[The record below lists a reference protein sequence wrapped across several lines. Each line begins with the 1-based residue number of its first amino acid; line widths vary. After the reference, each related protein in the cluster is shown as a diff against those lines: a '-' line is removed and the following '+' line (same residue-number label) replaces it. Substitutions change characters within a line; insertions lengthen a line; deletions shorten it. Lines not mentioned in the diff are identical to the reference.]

1 MKHGRM
7 ILLLTSL
14 VAILPLQV
22 LGSHLEYKFEVDK
35 NQNKLVVAN
44 NSKRHRRSAQLS
56 ENQARNQHNSKPNH
70 HNKKSNK
77 RLSKMVELGHLI
89 DKITDRMEKDK
100 RMDIKAK
107 EITSS
112 PAVSSN
118 NAQNRALNMK
128 NSAQTPGSPTARKN
142 LEMPDMN
149 TGLAMAGGAAV
160 LGGGAM
166 IAGGMADNANLEAEI
181 DKQKMAR
188 CVAYIKDRVSY
199 DMNTELLESSRGIA
213 ILHHR
218 ANTIAKAFEEKF
230 GFAFDHLEN
239 IMQEMEALQES
250 AKQAMGAP
258 ERIPFR
264 R

>member
-1 MKHGRM
+1 MKHGPV

-14 VAILPLQV
+14 LAILPQHL
-22 LGSHLEYKFEVDK
+22 LASHLEYKFEVDK

-44 NSKRHRRSAQLS
+44 NTKRHRKSVQASANS
-56 ENQARNQHNSKPNH
+56 AKTQHNTQPSH
-70 HNKKSNK
+70 HKKKSNK

-89 DKITDRMEKDK
+89 DRITDRMEKDK

-107 EITSS
+107 EITS
-112 PAVSSN
+112 ADAIN
-118 NAQNRALNMK
+118 NNNTAQKGSLNMNK
-128 NSAQTPGSPTARKN
+128 TPGSPPARKN
-142 LEMPDMN
+142 MEMPDMN

-199 DMNTELLESSRGIA
+199 DMNTELLESARGIA